1 MTLDKNI
8 SKKDTEGITLVK
20 LPGSEIEVLFPKG
33 YQRLE
38 KNALPDLTDDEEY
51 NDACFHKTVSTS
63 DNYILMET
71 ILPEMAM
78 DPEDVT
84 ELIDGIHDYMSDD
97 QGLIEV
103 KSGITSRGYNYIYSL
118 IKNRDPENPQGSI
131 YFLRLNLF
139 NGDDVVEIKGNF
151 TEIGTTGIR
160 ESFGMEFARRAGLVN
175 LSAGNMSGW
184 NYDPYDPDFRRGYL
198 MNLSE
203 KEGLDGFFPDH
214 PLSQAR
220 EFLLAV
226 LKDEFVTVKET
237 PKKDDSK
244 DTVTPEE
251 KKAEETKLMKAVFS
265 DKAKRPSYPVKIER

>member
-1 MTLDKNI
+1 MVKSKNN
-8 SKKDTEGITLVK
+8 TEGLTLVK

-33 YQRLE
+33 YEVLE
-38 KNALPDLTDDEEY
+38 KNALPELMEDDEDY

-84 ELIDGIHDYMSDD
+84 GLIDGIHDYVSDD

-118 IKNRDPENPQGSI
+118 IKNRDPENPQGNI

-139 NGDDVVEIKGNF
+139 NGDDVAEIKGNF

-175 LSAGNMSGW
+175 LSEGNMSGW

-265 DKAKRPSYPVKIER
+265 DKAKRPSYPVKIEK